1 MSFIGHYWGFLR
13 KDMTACLLCQSPHDT
28 DTVTS
33 LPPLKCAPPPPAFSP
48 NSRSSDQTPLYSDLT
63 RPLTTGEEKK
73 EKKGKGSMTENKNI
87 NKKSANPDATQLVF
101 CMYAYMHLSV
111 HLSTY
116 WIKLTVPK

>member
-73 EKKGKGSMTENKNI
+73 EKKGKGSMTENK
-87 NKKSANPDATQLVF
+87 KKTLIKSQQILMPPNSFFV
-101 CMYAYMHLSV
+101 CMHTCIYLSIY
-111 HLSTY
+111 LL
-116 WIKLTVPK
+116 IGLN